1 MCVRVGLVKPKIRIL
16 TELHTQDADLL
27 VVPGGAKGAETI
39 SQNVIVQH
47 LLLKQ
52 YQAKKLVGMICAG
65 MHCRCKYESYS
76 DVSCFCY
83 WQ

>member
-1 MCVRVGLVKPKIRIL
+1 MLA
-16 TELHTQDADLL
+16 ELHTQDADLL

-65 MHCRCKYESYS
+65 VYYRRKMSITVIYLTS
-76 DVSCFCY
+76 VVG
-83 WQ
+83 Q